1 MAFKLITGIDGL
13 NRRLGRGVAWLVLA
27 MVLVQFGVVVLRHV
41 FSIGF
46 VAMQESV
53 LYLHGTLFMLGAGY
67 TLLNDGHVRV
77 DVFYRD
83 AKPRTKAIVDLAGAL
98 LFLLPVCVL
107 IVWYSWDYVLGAWSV
122 AEGSREGS
130 GLPLTFLYKTVIWVF
145 AASLGL
151 QGCSMALKCWA
162 FLSGAAPDYPVK
174 AAIAQDLG
182 RHGGV

>member
-1 MAFKLITGIDGL
+1 MAFKLITAIDGL
-13 NRRLGRGVAWLVLA
+13 NRRLGQGVAWLVLA
-27 MVLVQFGVVVLRHV
+27 MVLVQFVVVVLRHV

-67 TLLNDGHVRV
+67 ALLHDGHVRV

-83 AKPRTKAIVDLAGAL
+83 ARPRTRAMIDLLGAL
-98 LFLLPVCVL
+98 LFLLPFCGLVIWFSAGYIL
-107 IVWYSWDYVLGAWSV
+107 DAWRV

-130 GLPLTFLYKTVIWVF
+130 GLPLTFLYKTVIWLF
-145 AASLGL
+145 AGSLAL

-162 FLSGAAPDYPVK
+162 YLSGATGDYPFE
-174 AAIAQDLG
+174 AAPG
-182 RHGGV
+182 RGRA

>member
-1 MAFKLITGIDGL
+1 MARKLTTAIDGL
-13 NRRLGRGVAWLVLA
+13 NRRLGHAVAWLVLA
-27 MVLVQFGVVVLRHV
+27 MVLVQFAVVVLRHV

-67 TLLNDGHVRV
+67 ALLHDGHVRV

-83 AKPRTKAIVDLAGAL
+83 ARPRTKAMIDLAGAL
-98 LFLLPVCVL
+98 VFLLPFCGLV
-107 IVWYSWDYVLGAWSV
+107 IWFSGDYIMDAWRV

-130 GLPLTFLYKTVIWVF
+130 GLPLTFLYKTVIWLF
-145 AASLGL
+145 AASLAL

-162 FLSGAAPDYPVK
+162 YLSGAAPDYPFQ
-174 AAIAQDLG
+174 AASTHG
-182 RHGGV
+182 RT